1 MKKSRFLVSFRSSTS
16 ELSKE
21 GNIYHKVS
29 LQSFA
34 EKVDDKW
41 IANDTLDF
49 LRVSNLTFEMW
60 FKGKTSPSNILIL
73 DVEYRVA
80 GVTEYLVDDVVKQH
94 STTGIEC
101 TSCVQA
107 TLYDIIDVAESV
119 NIEKYKST
127 MFNAI
132 KMANIVANR
141 F

>member
-1 MKKSRFLVSFRSSTS
+1 MKKSKFLVSFRSSTS
-16 ELSKE
+16 EVSKD
-21 GNIYHKVS
+21 GNVYHKVS

-49 LRVSNLTFEMW
+49 IRVSNLTFEMW
-60 FKGKTSPSNILIL
+60 FKGKTMPSNILML

-80 GVTEYLVDDVVKQH
+80 GVTEYTVDGIVKKH
-94 STTGIEC
+94 TSTSVEC
-101 TSCVQA
+101 VSCVQA
-107 TLYDIIDVAESV
+107 TLYDIIDVAEYV
-119 NIEKYKST
+119 NIERYKTT

-132 KMANIVANR
+132 KMANIISNR